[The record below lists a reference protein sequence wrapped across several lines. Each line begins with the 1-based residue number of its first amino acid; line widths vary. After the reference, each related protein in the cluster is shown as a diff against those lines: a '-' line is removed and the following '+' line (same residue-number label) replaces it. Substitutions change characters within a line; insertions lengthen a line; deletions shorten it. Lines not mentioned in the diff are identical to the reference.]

1 MSLGADILLKIRS
14 TFESKP
20 LEEAK
25 KKTEDMGKTADK
37 AGKDAASGMNVMA
50 AATALM
56 QGNVN
61 GAIGAIAPL
70 IEKLKVLKLSL
81 TQLTLVGALVGTLV
95 AAFKSFRDAA
105 DAAAQRMAGIK
116 MDNLRN
122 EITSTAEAYD
132 KLKASQEAATAKGD
146 ALLEHNQ
153 AMIEAN
159 KRLSLSINEISKQR
173 ELSTAKTDEERR
185 VIENRYKS
193 NAENISGSSE
203 QDKENAALQRS
214 MQRESEIED
223 HIKAAEAR
231 KQEAIDQAA
240 QALKQSQKQSNVA
253 RSKIGFMSM
262 VGGTTGYDTW
272 SGMAKQ
278 SGSSTDAAIK
288 EAGEADSDIQKLR
301 DEKEAL
307 RRKRELDT
315 KNRDAAN
322 RERTASKMATSNE
335 ATAIQSD
342 IAAKEE
348 EARRRSKKDSLQSE
362 YDAKN
367 QQYSSAAERFGV
379 EQTAKERN
387 ADIQSR
393 EYKDSL
399 KVSDSYRKKGDR
411 KGQNA
416 ADQAALQEKAEAEA
430 AAKAVAE
437 VIQRSANTLSN
448 FKAQMEA
455 IKEQMKRLD

>member
-1 MSLGADILLKIRS
+1 
-14 TFESKP
+14 
-20 LEEAK
+20 
-25 KKTEDMGKTADK
+25 
-37 AGKDAASGMNVMA
+37 
-50 AATALM
+50 
-56 QGNVN
+56 
-61 GAIGAIAPL
+61 
-70 IEKLKVLKLSL
+70 
-81 TQLTLVGALVGTLV
+81 
-95 AAFKSFRDAA
+95 
-105 DAAAQRMAGIK
+105 MAGIK

-146 ALLEHNQ
+146 ALLDYNQ
-153 AMIEAN
+153 QMIEAN

-185 VIENRYKS
+185 VIENRYKA
-193 NAENISGSSE
+193 NAENISGTSE
-203 QDKENAALQRS
+203 QDKENAAMQRS
-214 MQRESEIED
+214 IQRESEIED
-223 HIKAAEAR
+223 QIKAAEER
-231 KQEAIDQAA
+231 KQEAINQAR
-240 QALKQSQKQSNVA
+240 QASSQAQKQSSVA
-253 RSKIGFMSM
+253 RSKIGFFSM
-262 VGGTTGYDTW
+262 AGGGNEYAAW
-272 SGMAKQ
+272 AGMAKD
-278 SGSSTDAAIK
+278 SGATTDTALK
-288 EAGEADSDIQKLR
+288 EAGEADSDIQRLR
-301 DEKEAL
+301 DEKESV

-315 KNRDAAN
+315 KNRDAVN

-348 EARRRSKKDSLQSE
+348 EARKRVQKDSLQAQ
-362 YDAKN
+362 YDEKN
-367 QQYSSAAERFGV
+367 QQYASATERFGV

-393 EYKDSL
+393 EYRDSL